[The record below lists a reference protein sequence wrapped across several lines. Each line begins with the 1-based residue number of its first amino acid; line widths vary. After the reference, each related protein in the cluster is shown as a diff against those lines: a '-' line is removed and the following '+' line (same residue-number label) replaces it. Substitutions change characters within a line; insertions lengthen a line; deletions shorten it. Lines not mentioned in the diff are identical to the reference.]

1 LRPDEPGGRQPS
13 DEDALE
19 TDDQA
24 AQDSDAAVPAG
35 GDAPEPEMPTP
46 ATFAGRKRAASD
58 DGEAEED
65 EAGFTDEVDQVGREP
80 GDELEEPEDEFAFA
94 EEGDEE
100 EEDGDGVEGDVE
112 TEADEKAEADG
123 EDQAGEARDPG
134 GTVEADTLALADREE
149 AREAAMTGV
158 RERAAK
164 HEAKRQTATH
174 VVAAESAEAAQ
185 PTEEPGEEA
194 PAEHEPAVVGPP
206 DVGEPP
212 KPKALWLRF
221 LTASMVIVTSMATA
235 TAVSILFYATEIAE
249 GLGGI
254 PGVTQQLAETDGGE
268 PQTILILGSDK
279 RPTDDTG
286 HSDTAILLRVDP
298 DREAIGLLSIP
309 RDLKVNIPRHG
320 VDKFNAA
327 YFEGGP
333 KLTLETVKVLTGLEI
348 NHVVNIN
355 FTGFADAVNALDC
368 VYIDVD
374 RRYFIPPE
382 SGIAE
387 IDIEAGYQRLCG
399 LKALQYVRFR
409 HEDNDLVRS
418 ARQQDFL
425 REARQGIPPSK
436 LVEDR
441 HELLDIFQKYTTSD
455 NALKDPIQVI
465 ELIKTLF
472 EVRNAPVHEVHFPAE
487 LGGPDDPYVTASNE
501 AIQAAVD
508 QLLGVEGTPGPAPG
522 GTEQPA
528 EPSKDE
534 AKKQKEDKGQEKP
547 QEDTGPAMIDATGA
561 IQPYAQKLE
570 GMQTKNGEAI
580 LDFPLYYP
588 TQVPANSR
596 VDAALLEAS
605 RSFLID
611 GPGNDVYR
619 GYKFVLGTPGSGGF
633 TEYFGVSGTDW
644 DNPPILDNPTET
656 REIDGRNYKLFYDGD
671 RLRLVGWQTNKA
683 SYWVNNTLLQTLDAD
698 EMIAV
703 ARGMREL
710 GG

>member
-1 LRPDEPGGRQPS
+1 MRPDEPGAPPPE
-13 DEDALE
+13 DEDAI
-19 TDDQA
+19 Q
-24 AQDSDAAVPAG
+24 SDA
-35 GDAPEPEMPTP
+35 DESEAPPP
-46 ATFAGRKRAASD
+46 ATFAGRQRA
-58 DGEAEED
+58 GEE
-65 EAGFTDEVDQVGREP
+65 EAGFTDSLDQVERDL
-80 GDELEEPEDEFAFA
+80 GDELEEPADEFAFA
-94 EEGDEE
+94 DSEEGDGA
-100 EEDGDGVEGDVE
+100 ED
-112 TEADEKAEADG
+112 EAAEASEADG
-123 EDQAGEARDPG
+123 PQEAPDPAA
-134 GTVEADTLALADREE
+134 TVEADTLALGDREE

-158 RERAAK
+158 RDRAAK
-164 HEAKRQTATH
+164 HEAKRQTGAHAAAATP
-174 VVAAESAEAAQ
+174 AAEAQADAE
-185 PTEEPGEEA
+185 EDGDEGA
-194 PAEHEPAVVGPP
+194 PAEPEPAAGPTGA
-206 DVGEPP
+206 GEPP
-212 KPKALWLRF
+212 KPKALWARF
-221 LTASMVIVTSMATA
+221 LAASMVIVTSMATA
-235 TAVSILFYATEIAE
+235 TAVTLLLFATDIAE

-254 PGVTQQLAETDGGE
+254 PGITQQLAETDGGD

-286 HSDTAILLRVDP
+286 RSDTAILLRVDP
-298 DREAIGLLSIP
+298 DQEAISLLSVP

-327 YFEGGP
+327 YSYGGP
-333 KLTLETVKVLTGLEI
+333 KLTLETVKALTGLDI

-436 LVEDR
+436 LVSDR
-441 HELLDIFQKYTTSD
+441 DELLDIFKQYTTSD

-472 EVRNAPVHEVHFPAE
+472 YVRNAPVHEVHFPAE
-487 LGGPDDPYVTASNE
+487 LGGPDDPYVTASND
-501 AIQAAVD
+501 AIESAVA
-508 QLLGVEGTPGPAPG
+508 QFLGTEGTPGPAPSGPPEDGEQDSG
-522 GTEQPA
+522 GSKDGRKPQGDKPEKDKQEQP
-528 EPSKDE
+528 P
-534 AKKQKEDKGQEKP
+534 
-547 QEDTGPAMIDATGA
+547 EDTGPAMIDATGA

-570 GMQTKNGEAI
+570 DMKTKNGEVI
-580 LDFPLYYP
+580 LDFPLFFP

-596 VDAALLEAS
+596 VDATTLEAS
-605 RSFLID
+605 RSFIID
-611 GPGNDVYR
+611 GPGDDVYR
-619 GYKFVLGTPGSGGF
+619 GYKFVLGIPGPGGF
-633 TEYFGVSGTDW
+633 TEYYGVSGTDW
-644 DNPPILDNPTET
+644 ESPPILDNPTET
-656 REIDGRNYKLFYDGD
+656 REIEGRDYKFFYDGD
-671 RLRLVGWQTNKA
+671 RLRLVGWETNKA
-683 SYWVNNTLLQTLDAD
+683 SYWVNNTLLQTLDED
-698 EMIAV
+698 EMLAV

>member
-1 LRPDEPGGRQPS
+1 LRPDEPGGRTPEE
-13 DEDALE
+13 EDALQGDE
-19 TDDQA
+19 EKA
-24 AQDSDAAVPAG
+24 ADA
-35 GDAPEPEMPTP
+35 DAPASGDGGAAEPEIPPP
-46 ATFAGRKRAASD
+46 ATFAGRQRAA
-58 DGEAEED
+58 GD
-65 EAGFTDEVDQVGREP
+65 EAAADETGFTDEVDQVEREP

-94 EEGDEE
+94 EDGGDEHAE
-100 EEDGDGVEGDVE
+100 EEP
-112 TEADEKAEADG
+112 EAAEP
-123 EDQAGEARDPG
+123 EAAEPDHG
-134 GTVEADTLALADREE
+134 ATVEADTLALADREE
-149 AREAAMTGV
+149 AREAALTGV

-164 HEAKRQTATH
+164 HEAKRQTGTH
-174 VVAAESAEAAQ
+174 AVAAGTAVA
-185 PTEEPGEEA
+185 TETEA
-194 PAEHEPAVVGPP
+194 PAEEAEEEPAEGEPP
-206 DVGEPP
+206 AEPAPAVPPGAGEPP
-212 KPKALWLRF
+212 KQKALWLRF
-221 LTASMVIVTSMATA
+221 LTASLVIVTSMATA
-235 TAVSILFYATEIAE
+235 TAVSVLFYATEIAE

-254 PGVTQQLAETDGGE
+254 PGVTQQLTETDGGD

-286 HSDTAILLRVDP
+286 RSDTAILLRVDP
-298 DREAIGLLSIP
+298 DNEAISLLSVP

-327 YFEGGP
+327 YSYGGP
-333 KLTLETVKVLTGLEI
+333 KLTLETVKTLTGLDI

-436 LVEDR
+436 LVSDR
-441 HELLDIFQKYTTSD
+441 DELLDIFKKYTTSD

-472 EVRNAPVHEVHFPAE
+472 YVRNAPVHEVHFPAQ
-487 LGGPDDPYVTASNE
+487 LGGPDDPYVTASND
-501 AIQAAVD
+501 AIENAVA
-508 QLLGVEGTPGPAPG
+508 QFLGTEGTPGPAPSGPPTDEQDSG
-522 GTEQPA
+522 GSDGGKKPKGGKGDEEKKQEQP
-528 EPSKDE
+528 
-534 AKKQKEDKGQEKP
+534 
-547 QEDTGPAMIDATGA
+547 EDTGPAMIDATGA
-561 IQPYAQKLE
+561 IQPYAQQLE
-570 GMQTKNGEAI
+570 GMKTKGGQVI
-580 LDFPLYYP
+580 LDFPLYFP

-596 VDAALLEAS
+596 VDATVLEAS

-611 GPGNDVYR
+611 GPGDDVYR
-619 GYKFVLGTPGSGGF
+619 GYKFVLGLPGPGGF

-644 DNPPILDNPTET
+644 ENAPILDNPTET
-656 REIDGRNYKLFYDGD
+656 REIDGRDYMFFYDGD
-671 RLRLVGWQTNKA
+671 RLRLIGWKTNKA
-683 SYWVNNTLLQTLDAD
+683 AYWVNNTLLQTLEDD
-698 EMIAV
+698 EMLAI